1 LAAAIRNAFNIEP
14 ELIKSGGG
22 AFEVRVDGDLIYSKL
37 AKGVFPSDEEI
48 LADLKT
54 RGA

>member
-1 LAAAIRNAFNIEP
+1 LAAAIRKELGIEP

-22 AFEVRVDGDLIYSKL
+22 AFEVRVNGELIYSKL
-37 AKGVFPSDEEI
+37 STGRFPANDEITEM
-48 LADLKT
+48 LRA

>member
-1 LAAAIRNAFNIEP
+1 MSAIRNALDIKP

-22 AFEVRVDGDLIYSKL
+22 AFEVRVDDDLIYSKL
-37 AKGVFPSDEEI
+37 ATGEFPTNDAIVEMLS
-48 LADLKT
+48 T

>member
-1 LAAAIRNAFNIEP
+1 MAAIRKAFDIEA

-22 AFEVRVDGDLIYSKL
+22 AFEVRADGDLIYSKL
-37 AKGVFPSDEEI
+37 KVGQFPTDDEI
-48 LADLKT
+48 IAQLKA